1 MVRPLSEGR
10 IPSVDGVCLEFVT
23 MTKPS
28 SDEPRKE
35 PPTRELGDISER
47 LKDLSGRIA
56 AERSERAENERPSA
70 SMQGATGFAK
80 GYRLASE
87 FVAGTLVGGL
97 IGYGFDW
104 LFGTL
109 PFGLIIFLLLGFGAG
124 ILNMARAGR
133 RVPPAQERLGS
144 NPPPKAAPDDEE
156 ED

>member
-1 MVRPLSEGR
+1 
-10 IPSVDGVCLEFVT
+10 
-23 MTKPS
+23 MTKS
-28 SDEPRKE
+28 SDDKPKE
-35 PPTRELGDISER
+35 TSSHPELGDLSAR
-47 LKDLSGRIA
+47 LKDLSGRIK
-56 AERSERAENERPSA
+56 AERSEIAESEKPPA
-70 SMQGATGFAK
+70 SVEGATGYAK

-87 FVAGTLVGGL
+87 FVAGTLMGGV

-124 ILNMARAGR
+124 ILNMARAGN

-144 NPPPKAAPDDEE
+144 TPPPKAALDDEE

>member
-1 MVRPLSEGR
+1 MK
-10 IPSVDGVCLEFVT
+10 
-23 MTKPS
+23 KPGKGS
-28 SDEPRKE
+28 TPEDRTLK
-35 PPTRELGDISER
+35 ELGDLSER

-56 AERSERAENERPSA
+56 AEKSERAESQKPPA
-70 SMQGATGFAK
+70 SLSGATSYAK

-97 IGYGFDW
+97 FGYGFDW

-109 PFGLIIFLLLGFGAG
+109 PFGLIVFLLLGFGAG
-124 ILNMARAGR
+124 ILNMARAGN

-144 NPPPKAAPDDEE
+144 NPPPKAALDDEE

>member
-1 MVRPLSEGR
+1 
-10 IPSVDGVCLEFVT
+10 
-23 MTKPS
+23 MT
-28 SDEPRKE
+28 EPGHGGQDKE
-35 PPTRELGDISER
+35 PPRPELGDLSER

-56 AERSERAENERPSA
+56 AERSERAESEKPPA
-70 SMQGATGFAK
+70 SLQGATGFAK

-109 PFGLIIFLLLGFGAG
+109 PFGLIFFLLLGFGAG

-144 NPPPKAAPDDEE
+144 NAPPKAATDDEE

>member
-1 MVRPLSEGR
+1 
-10 IPSVDGVCLEFVT
+10 
-23 MTKPS
+23 MTKSGQDGPS
-28 SDEPRKE
+28 DKPPR
-35 PPTRELGDISER
+35 PELGDLSDR

-56 AERSERAENERPSA
+56 AEQSQRAESVRPSV
-70 SMQGATGFAK
+70 SMQSATGYAK

-109 PFGLIIFLLLGFGAG
+109 PLGLIVFLLLGFGAG
-124 ILNMARAGR
+124 ILNMARAAN
-133 RVPPAQERLGS
+133 RVPPAQDRLDT
-144 NPPPKAAPDDEE
+144 NPPRKAALDDEE